1 MAQTTNYEIANS
13 SGLIFRGRVNE
24 VFAAVQSNNSG
35 TTEPTGTVAYQLW
48 YDTTNNILKMRNA
61 SNAAWIDLF
70 TVDQTN
76 GVWSVNSSSS
86 SSALRITQTG
96 TGNALLVE
104 DSANPDSTP
113 FVITAAGDVGIGTT
127 TPAVKL
133 DVVGTTN
140 STNFTRGG
148 SQVYSRD
155 NILGTVSQTSGVPTG
170 AIIERGS
177 NANGEYVRY
186 ADGTMICVIYA
197 AGVVTTS
204 SATGNIFRS
213 ASDTTWTFPST
224 FSVAPTCS
232 GQADSASVRWLLL
245 NEPTTTS
252 ITFRQAGS
260 VTSTSSVQTR
270 LMAIGRWF

>member
-35 TTEPTGTVAYQLW
+35 ATEPTGTVAYQLW

-61 SNAAWIDLF
+61 SNAAWIGLF

-86 SSALRITQTG
+86 SDALRITQTG

-113 FVITAAGDVGIGTT
+113 FVITADGDVGIGIT
-127 TPAVKL
+127 TPTVKL

-148 SQVYSRD
+148 SQVYSRN

-177 NANGEYVRY
+177 NANGEFVKY
-186 ADGTMICVIYA
+186 ADGTQICTFTV
-197 AGVVTTS
+197 
-204 SATGNIFRS
+204 ATS
-213 ASDTTWTFPST
+213 ASAAVTKTLPATFVDTAYIAVGSNMGSAGSSDVTVKFST
-224 FSVAPTCS
+224 TA
-232 GQADSASVRWLLL
+232 
-245 NEPTTTS
+245 TTTVNVVM
-252 ITFRQAGS
+252 TNNGALLA
-260 VTSTSSVQTR
+260 STASCV
-270 LMAIGRWF
+270 AIGRWF